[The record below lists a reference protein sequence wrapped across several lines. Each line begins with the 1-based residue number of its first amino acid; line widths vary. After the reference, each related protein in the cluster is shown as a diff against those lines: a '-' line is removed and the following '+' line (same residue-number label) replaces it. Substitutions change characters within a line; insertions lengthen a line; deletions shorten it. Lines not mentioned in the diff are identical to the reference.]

1 MRHLGFLFR
10 SGFTLGLFLLASAVS
25 AQRITGRVENS
36 GANLPAAVA
45 ASAPAESKPSL
56 DALFDALASVRHF
69 QKVVISP
76 DGKQVAWVESTPN
89 NKNLPSGKTAIYV
102 SAIPTSSAAPRRI
115 TAATDGKDYSEDD
128 VSWSPDSKQLAF
140 LSDANASDRPQV
152 YVVDVAPGGN
162 ARQLT
167 SLTGAIADPQWSPN
181 GKLIAVLFTENA
193 PRAADPLAPVP
204 PELGVIEQ
212 TIHEQRVTT
221 VDVASKQVRQLSPA
235 DIHVYEYDWSPDGKT
250 FAVTAAKGVAD
261 DEWYLAKLYTVSLD
275 SGEMKLIYTPP
286 LQLAV
291 PRWSPDGKS
300 VAFVAGLMSDEG
312 CVGGDIF
319 VVPAAGGDAR
329 NVTPGI
335 KSQPG
340 WLQWLSPEKIIFAEN
355 FDGSG
360 RVSTVDVTATKPETL
375 WTAPEVVHAT
385 GLGSYS
391 LSLSAD
397 HQSSAVIRQSF
408 SSPPEIW
415 VGPIGAW
422 KQVTHLNSKLQMSW
436 GKVEDLRWTNE
447 GMAG

>member
-25 AQRITGRVENS
+25 AQRITGRVENP
-36 GANLPAAVA
+36 GANLPSAMA

-89 NKNLPSGKTAIYV
+89 SKNLPSGKTAIYV

-115 TAATDGKDYSEDD
+115 TAATGGKDYSEDD

-152 YVVDVAPGGN
+152 YVVDVASGGN

-181 GKLIAVLFTENA
+181 GKLIAVLFTKNA

-221 VDVASKQVRQLSPA
+221 VDVASKQVRQL
-235 DIHVYEYDWSPDGKT
+235 
-250 FAVTAAKGVAD
+250 
-261 DEWYLAKLYTVSLD
+261 
-275 SGEMKLIYTPP
+275 
-286 LQLAV
+286 
-291 PRWSPDGKS
+291 
-300 VAFVAGLMSDEG
+300 
-312 CVGGDIF
+312 
-319 VVPAAGGDAR
+319 
-329 NVTPGI
+329 
-335 KSQPG
+335 
-340 WLQWLSPEKIIFAEN
+340 
-355 FDGSG
+355 
-360 RVSTVDVTATKPETL
+360 
-375 WTAPEVVHAT
+375 
-385 GLGSYS
+385 
-391 LSLSAD
+391 
-397 HQSSAVIRQSF
+397 
-408 SSPPEIW
+408 
-415 VGPIGAW
+415 
-422 KQVTHLNSKLQMSW
+422 
-436 GKVEDLRWTNE
+436 
-447 GMAG
+447 